1 MEELLYMQVAED
13 LTAKIQ
19 TGILAIDEK
28 LSERRLAAQYNVSR
42 TVVREAV
49 KVLNEKGLVHT
60 VYGKGTY
67 VNLPDD
73 KMLIGKFRDALD
85 VSQVNQDEVLEARE
99 LLESSM
105 ISFMFER
112 VNDQDI
118 EVLEE
123 LYQKMK
129 ECIEDGEAFVRM
141 DEKFHL
147 ACSICTHN
155 RVLSVMT
162 GTLNQLANRQEI
174 LMDGS
179 MREKA
184 NEEHGMIIM
193 ALKQKDEELLHKAMK
208 SHINCIRSYAE
219 YAGLRNMREAK

>member
-1 MEELLYMQVAED
+1 MAEMLYMQVAED
-13 LTAKIQ
+13 LIAKIQ
-19 TGILAIDEK
+19 TGILVVDEK
-28 LSERRLAAQYNVSR
+28 LSERKLAAQYNVSR

-73 KMLIGKFRDALD
+73 NMLMGKFRDALD
-85 VSQVNQDEVLEARE
+85 VSQVKQNEVVEARE
-99 LLESSM
+99 LLEDSM
-105 ISFMFER
+105 IPFMLER
-112 VNDQDI
+112 VNERDI

-123 LYQKMK
+123 LYQQMLD
-129 ECIEDGEAFVRM
+129 CVEDGMSYVRL

-162 GTLNQLANRQEI
+162 GTLNQLADRNRFLDDYLI
-174 LMDGS
+174 
-179 MREKA
+179 RVKA
-184 NEEHGMIIM
+184 NEEHRVIID
-193 ALKQKDEELLHKAMK
+193 ALKQKDEELLHMAMRK
-208 SHINCIRSYAE
+208 HINCIRSYVGGEMAE
-219 YAGLRNMREAK
+219 K